1 MTVKIKGYN
10 TGVLLHQDKFL
21 AVAFKVREENNAE
34 SIFYMQANI
43 LKDFL
48 MLLQNRLV
56 LISKNVFFEASQF
69 NASVGNENQAL
80 LTEVPVMSQEDIQTP
95 NTDRK
100 IVALSANFFDNN
112 MNILFTL
119 KNGDF
124 YHFNI
129 GDNQIHFI
137 ILALGQAIKN
147 SGTND
152 VTSYLTTGLDF
163 IPLYDVIFKPDGNLN
178 YSQFEI
184 DTWKLDIFSNYIL
197 LVYRTNQDEKFCYG
211 GVIKTN
217 ATLDSEELTSI
228 AMAFASSSPKLKDHF
243 SLIENYH
250 AEYLSLNKKTMPSI
264 KEALQPL
271 AEFHKRLKNQ

>member
-1 MTVKIKGYN
+1 MTVKFKGYN
-10 TGVLLHQDKFL
+10 TGVLLHQNKFL
-21 AVAFKVREENNAE
+21 ALAFKVREENDSE
-34 SIFYMQANI
+34 SIFYMQANV

-56 LISKNVFFEASQF
+56 LFCKNVFFEASQF

-95 NTDRK
+95 NTDRR
-100 IVALSANFFDNN
+100 IVSLSANFLDNN
-112 MNILFTL
+112 TNILFTL

-137 ILALGQAIKN
+137 ILALGQALKN
-147 SGTND
+147 SGTNE

-217 ATLDSEELTSI
+217 ASLGSEELNGI
-228 AMAFASSSPKLKDHF
+228 AMAFASSSPKLKDHYP
-243 SLIENYH
+243 LIENYH
-250 AEYLSLNKKTMPSI
+250 AEYLILNKKTMPST

>member
-137 ILALGQAIKN
+137 ILALGQAFKN
-147 SGTND
+147 AGTND

-163 IPLYDVIFKPDGNLN
+163 IPLYDVIFKSDGNLN

-250 AEYLSLNKKTMPSI
+250 AEYLNLNKKTMPSI

>member
-10 TGVLLHQDKFL
+10 TGVLLHQNKFL
-21 AVAFKVREENNAE
+21 AVAFKVREENDSE
-34 SIFYMQANI
+34 SIFYMQANV

-48 MLLQNRLV
+48 MLLQNRII
-56 LISKNVFFEASQF
+56 LISKNVFFDASQF
-69 NASVGNENQAL
+69 NASVSNENQSL

-95 NTDRK
+95 NTDKR
-100 IVALSANFFDNN
+100 IVALSANFLDNDVK
-112 MNILFTL
+112 ILFTL
-119 KNGDF
+119 KNGNF

-129 GDNQIHFI
+129 HDTQIHFI

-147 SGTND
+147 SGIND

-184 DTWKLDIFSNYIL
+184 DAWKLDIFSNYVL
-197 LVYRTNQDEKFCYG
+197 LVYRSNQDEKYSFG
-211 GVIKTN
+211 GVVKTN
-217 ATLDSEELTSI
+217 ANLDSEELNSI
-228 AMAFASSSPKLKDHF
+228 AMAFASSSPKLKEHYP
-243 SLIENYH
+243 LIENYH
-250 AEYLSLNKKTMPSI
+250 AEYLILNKKTMPST